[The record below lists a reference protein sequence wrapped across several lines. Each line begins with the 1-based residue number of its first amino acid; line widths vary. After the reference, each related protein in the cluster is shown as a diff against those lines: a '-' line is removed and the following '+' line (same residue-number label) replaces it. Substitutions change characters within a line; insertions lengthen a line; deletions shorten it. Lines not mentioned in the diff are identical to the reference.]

1 MAFQHISAQHILQ
14 ADTRYLVTRAEWD
27 WPVTLAKNC
36 FPADPSP
43 FRADKV
49 WVEDFSHKMRRQ
61 VAYTGT
67 GGTSSKIN
75 YLMQGTKEWAIPLFK
90 YELVNAAEEDS
101 NADPAIQPRIRRLD
115 NALIKAKIE
124 REIRCARIL
133 QDPSI
138 MTQNKMLGAGTRW
151 DDILSPNSDPIGD
164 LRTACVAINETT
176 GLTVDNII
184 IPQRGY
190 LRMCQHRRI
199 QDEAVSKLRL
209 DSDKLTINN
218 HIIERLLDDSLIQP
232 GAVKTYNAWF
242 NNTADGPSASS
253 SISKTYPMGN
263 IVVVTASAKPGGTG
277 GRDFGFGLLKWWSQV
292 KEGLPDARN
301 LEIAVGNE
309 GFAVTSFPLMQGMG
323 GDIQYFLDAGAPFV
337 QNAEAAFVF
346 YDAFNAADTTNYGTL
361 FESY

>member
-36 FPADPSP
+36 FPADPSQY
-43 FRADKV
+43 RADKV
-49 WVEDFSHKMRRQ
+49 WVEDFAHKMRRQ
-61 VAYTGT
+61 PAYTGT

-75 YLMQGTKEWAIPLFK
+75 YLMKGTLEWAIPVNK
-90 YELVNAAEEDS
+90 YELINTAEEDS

-124 REIRCARIL
+124 REIRCARVL

-164 LRTACVAINETT
+164 LRTACRFINEIT
-176 GLTVDNII
+176 GLTVDQII
-184 IPQRGY
+184 IPQAGY
-190 LRMCQHRRI
+190 LQMCKHRRI
-199 QDEAVSKLRL
+199 QDEAVSKLNLTADR
-209 DSDKLTINN
+209 LTINN
-218 HIIERLLDDSLIQP
+218 HIIERLLDDDLIQP
-232 GAVKTYNAWF
+232 GAVKQYKAWF
-242 NNTADGPSASS
+242 NNSADGPSSTS
-253 SISKTYPMGN
+253 VNNRTYPMGN

-277 GRDFGFGLLKWWSQV
+277 GRDFGFGLLKWWDV
-292 KEGLPDARN
+292 VREALPDAKN

-309 GFAVTSFPLMQGMG
+309 GFAVTSFPYMEGMG
-323 GDIQYFLDAGAPFV
+323 GDKQYFIDAGAPFV
-337 QNAEAAFVF
+337 QNADAAFVF

-361 FESY
+361 FEPY